1 LESVLYEHKN
11 VEESFMIR
19 GYEQIYEG
27 LISKLNTC
35 DFSEVAE
42 RLGLPLKP
50 DGALSVNF
58 LGREYEISSRG
69 VNPTDGKP
77 INVNNR
83 SVLAYYVLSR
93 GVGEPAFSY
102 VPISYFAGT
111 GILFD
116 TNIKWMTDPLGRT
129 FNGNYAAFSETMRRL
144 GGAFDA
150 TLKSCG
156 YSWLL
161 KALPKILLQIIYYDA
176 DDEFPCEVQI
186 LFDKNASRFMEFECL
201 AFLEGCVVRAMIM
214 TAQTGDTSGW
224 V

>member
-1 LESVLYEHKN
+1 MS
-11 VEESFMIR
+11 S
-19 GYEQIYEG
+19 GYEQIYES
-27 LISKLNTC
+27 LIPKLSRC

-42 RLGLPLKP
+42 RLELSLQP
-50 DGALSVNF
+50 DGTLSVIF

-77 INVNNR
+77 VNVNNR
-83 SVLAYYVLSR
+83 NVLAYYTLSK

-102 VPISYFAGT
+102 VPISYLAGT
-111 GILFD
+111 GIIFT
-116 TNIKWMTDPLGRT
+116 TNIKWMTDPLGKT
-129 FNGNYAAFSETMRRL
+129 FSGDYVTFSETMCRL
-144 GGAFDA
+144 GGVFKGK
-150 TLKSCG
+150 LKSGG

-161 KALPKILLQIIYYDA
+161 KALPKIHLQIVYYDG

-201 AFLEGCVVRAMIM
+201 AFLEGCFVRAMIM
-214 TAQTGDTSGW
+214 TAQTGYTAGW